1 MEIYNSLETKA
12 SKEFKELLNGQLSK
26 SKNIA
31 EGKIIEGKV
40 TKITEKFIFLF
51 IEGLKSEPVVDVNEI
66 KTLGLLENLKV
77 GNKISVLLERIEDK
91 NGDVVVSAS
100 KALKIKGWDK
110 LVEAFEKN
118 EPIMGKITNK
128 CKGGVIVEIL
138 ILGRLCFVQV
148 LKFRTNL

>member
-77 GNKISVLLERIEDK
+77 GSKISVLEGHRKGVWKVKFSPTDQILAS
-91 NGDVVVSAS
+91 GSAD
-100 KALKIKGWDK
+100 G
-110 LVEAFEKN
+110 
-118 EPIMGKITNK
+118 
-128 CKGGVIVEIL
+128 
-138 ILGRLCFVQV
+138 
-148 LKFRTNL
+148 